1 MFSFTVLV
9 SNPVA
14 LIVAVALL
22 ETDHVPPGIWCVY
35 CVVLF
40 PQIVAAPAISIF
52 AVALPTI
59 LEEVPVLVKL
69 VKVPFDVLFALLVR
83 VEIEVFVPPATPS
96 LKSK

>member
-14 LIVAVALL
+14 LIVAVAPLD
-22 ETDHVPPGIWCVY
+22 TDQVPPATGCVY
-35 CVVLF
+35 WEVLLA
-40 PQIVAAPAISIF
+40 QKVAAPVSAIF
-52 AVALPTI
+52 EVVFPTI

-69 VKVPFDVLFALLVR
+69 VKVPFDALFALLVR
-83 VEIEVFVPPATPS
+83 VEMEVFVPPATPS